1 MKLPKR
7 DIILLVLTAVI
18 IAAAAAWSL
27 WQPPRW
33 YIIGSAPGSLTIEG
47 VKVYLEDDQ
56 LNQIDSTIIRS
67 GQFELSGRYHARYKQ
82 HLMRLVVRVPH
93 TRYVTAAILEP
104 GQTIY
109 VDLTQYA
116 AGGTPLNDAL
126 STYMDACDS
135 IETVLYGAPKAIVI
149 RLGKGRFT

>member
-18 IAAAAAWSL
+18 IAAATAWSL

-56 LNQIDSTIIRS
+56 
-67 GQFELSGRYHARYKQ
+67 
-82 HLMRLVVRVPH
+82 
-93 TRYVTAAILEP
+93 
-104 GQTIY
+104 
-109 VDLTQYA
+109 
-116 AGGTPLNDAL
+116 
-126 STYMDACDS
+126 
-135 IETVLYGAPKAIVI
+135 
-149 RLGKGRFT
+149 

>member
-93 TRYVTAAILEP
+93 THVT
-104 GQTIY
+104 
-109 VDLTQYA
+109 
-116 AGGTPLNDAL
+116 
-126 STYMDACDS
+126 
-135 IETVLYGAPKAIVI
+135 
-149 RLGKGRFT
+149 